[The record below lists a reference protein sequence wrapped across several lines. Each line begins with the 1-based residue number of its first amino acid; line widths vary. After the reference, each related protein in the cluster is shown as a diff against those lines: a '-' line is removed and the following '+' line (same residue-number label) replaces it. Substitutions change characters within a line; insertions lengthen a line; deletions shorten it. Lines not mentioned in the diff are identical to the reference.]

1 MNTRNIAT
9 LTQAELGIEANII
22 EILDAQGRAIEYQ
35 GFVQSPKMTYPQ
47 YAGFCFVSDGD
58 EALSQL
64 EAKAILLASDV
75 EAELAPIATCAC
87 GAELV
92 GDGCNNSDCLNFP
105 PTITPKTKSK
115 KSKAPKRSRH
125 DFPDAGDILAA
136 FRLEVQRTNGLM
148 RELEQVA

>member
-9 LTQAELGIEANII
+9 PAQAADI
-22 EILDAQGRAIEYQ
+22 
-35 GFVQSPKMTYPQ
+35 
-47 YAGFCFVSDGD
+47 
-58 EALSQL
+58 
-64 EAKAILLASDV
+64 